1 MIIMVWLAGWLVGF
15 RVRLRTVSVSI
26 LETSSE
32 GVRTWVLLDVL
43 VGFGSCSGRK
53 HTLTVS

>member
-1 MIIMVWLAGWLVGF
+1 MIIMVWLAGWLFGF

-26 LETSSE
+26 LETGSE
-32 GVRTWVLLDVL
+32 RMRTWVLLDVL
-43 VGFGSCSGRK
+43 VGLGLCSGRK